1 MFWQRQINSAA
12 LRLSQSASPCSML
25 NMSNIC
31 TQTLSFNVHTHLT
44 TQLNFLHCCTSD
56 TSRPSD
62 APLIKLSCHFG
73 THFYPLNLY
82 TCPSPCMREPGLHM
96 PLWPS
101 PPIPYFGMPVP
112 GICSNSSHPVG
123 IGMSPP
129 LPLSSLLPVSV
140 YLMYVLTCMKQPT
153 WSPLHVHEPYSI
165 HILLG
170 SPNLITTKLINPLKL
185 ANHSCRIDNCQAKN
199 NSADNMQL

>member
-1 MFWQRQINSAA
+1 MCLGRHVFWQRQINSAA

-31 TQTLSFNVHTHLT
+31 TQTPGFTVHTHLT

-56 TSRPSD
+56 TSRPPD

-101 PPIPYFGMPVP
+101 PPNPLFWHVCARYLFKFLTPRGDRYVP
-112 GICSNSSHPVG
+112 PF
-123 IGMSPP
+123 
-129 LPLSSLLPVSV
+129 PLSSLLPVSV
-140 YLMYVLTCMKQPT
+140 YLMYVLTCMKEPT
-153 WSPLHVHEPYSI
+153 WSPLHQHEPHSI

-170 SPNLITTKLINPLKL
+170 SLN
-185 ANHSCRIDNCQAKN
+185 
-199 NSADNMQL
+199 

>member
-1 MFWQRQINSAA
+1 MCLGRHVFWQRQINSAA

-31 TQTLSFNVHTHLT
+31 TQTPGFTVHTHLT

-56 TSRPSD
+56 TSRPPD

-101 PPIPYFGMPVP
+101 PPNPLFWHVCARYLFKFLTPRGDRYV
-112 GICSNSSHPVG
+112 
-123 IGMSPP
+123 PP
-129 LPLSSLLPVSV
+129 LPPFVFTACLCLSYVCPH
-140 YLMYVLTCMKQPT
+140 MYEAANME
-153 WSPLHVHEPYSI
+153 SPPPARATQHTHFTGQSQL
-165 HILLG
+165 
-170 SPNLITTKLINPLKL
+170 
-185 ANHSCRIDNCQAKN
+185 NHYQA
-199 NSADNMQL
+199 A